1 MLDFGIIIQPAN
13 LSKYSCLHIP
23 ASDTWGVVMRKDSP
37 LAKKKY
43 ITKKDLLNL
52 PLICSRQAI
61 SNHNQQN
68 EYIEWFGEDFEK
80 LNIVTTYN
88 LVYNAAVLVERGIGY
103 AVTIDKIANTSES
116 SKICFRPLKPQYVS
130 NLDIIWKKK
139 RLFSPAAEL
148 FFKYLKKHFS

>member
-1 MLDFGIIIQPAN
+1 
-13 LSKYSCLHIP
+13 
-23 ASDTWGVVMRKDSP
+23 MRKDSP

-103 AVTIDKIANTSES
+103 AVTIDKIANTSET